1 MCDLVLKTIYDTY
14 QEYLSDLEIGYPLS
28 RKRNRQIEDLIHIY
42 HLFTNSELT
51 NDEVLSI
58 LNYYHEY

>member
-1 MCDLVLKTIYDTY
+1 MCDLIITSIYDAY
-14 QEYLSDLEIGYPLS
+14 QEYLSDLSIGYPIS
-28 RKRNRQIEDLIHIY
+28 GKRNRKIEDLIHVY
-42 HLFTNSELT
+42 HLLVNSELT